1 MMKQIML
8 ISLLLTSFA
17 VNSIFP
23 QSMFEGRLTYSQKM
37 SGVMVSET
45 KFVEYYKGG
54 NVACDIPDLK
64 TKLIYKADRQELVS
78 IQAMMGMPVVTKKT
92 MEKGSDTMPI
102 LFSDTIVRINGYNC
116 LRVEFEIEDEMMQ
129 GVSVICIDTSFRI
142 PFNYGVYTNLE
153 HGLVVKSQTEMEM
166 KGLTIQ
172 TSKELQDVHWGNV
185 DPTVFALP
193 DEENSIVIAQDEYG
207 IIVYR
212 ECDSMKINEIL
223 NPDKTKYIVKI
234 TDGVF
239 DKKVKKGYA
248 LIDFGARWCGPCRLL
263 EPRIASVARKYRK
276 KVTFFKMDIDESP
289 HTAKRFGITTVPT
302 IVLLKDGVEVNRF
315 VGGGVTETDISAWID
330 ENLNK

>member
-1 MMKQIML
+1 MMKQILL
-8 ISLLLTSFA
+8 ISLLLTAFA

-23 QSMFEGRLTYSQKM
+23 QSLFEGRLTYSQKM
-37 SGVMVSET
+37 SGIMASET

-64 TKLIYKADRQELVS
+64 SKLIYMADRQELVS
-78 IQAMMGMPVVTKKT
+78 IQSMMATPVVTKKT
-92 MEKGSDTMPI
+92 MLKGSDDTPI

-116 LRVEFEIEDEMMQ
+116 LRIEFEIEDEMMQ
-129 GVSVICIDTSFRI
+129 GVSVIWIDTSFRI
-142 PFNYGVYTNLE
+142 PFNYGIYTNLE
-153 HGLVVKSQTEMEM
+153 HGLVVKSKSELKM

-207 IIVYR
+207 NIVYR
-212 ECDSMKINEIL
+212 ECDSLKIKEMLTPNNTRYVEM
-223 NPDKTKYIVKI
+223 I

-239 DKKVKKGYA
+239 EKKVRRGYA
-248 LIDFGARWCGPCRLL
+248 LLDFGARWCGPCRLL
-263 EPRIASVARKYRK
+263 EPRIASVARQYRK
-276 KVTFFKMDIDESP
+276 KVAFFKMDIDESP

-302 IVLLKDGVEVNRF
+302 IVLLKDGVEVSRF
-315 VGGGVTETDISAWID
+315 VGGSLAEEEIVKWLLS
-330 ENLNK
+330 NMQ

>member
-1 MMKQIML
+1 MMKQILL
-8 ISLLLTSFA
+8 ISLLLTAFA

-37 SGVMVSET
+37 SGIMASET

-64 TKLIYKADRQELVS
+64 SKLIYKGDRQELVS
-78 IQAMMGMPVVTKKT
+78 IQTMMGTPVVTKKT

-102 LFSDTIVRINGYNC
+102 LFSDTIVRVNGYNC
-116 LRVEFEIEDEMMQ
+116 LRIEFEIEDEMMQ
-129 GVSVICIDTSFRI
+129 GISIIWIDTSFRI
-142 PFNYGVYTNLE
+142 PFNYGIYTNLE
-153 HGLVVKSQTEMEM
+153 HGLVVKSKSELKM

-207 IIVYR
+207 NIVYR
-212 ECDSMKINEIL
+212 ECDSLKINEML
-223 NPDKTKYIVKI
+223 TPNNTKYVEMI

-239 DKKVKKGYA
+239 EKKVRKGYA
-248 LIDFGARWCGPCRLL
+248 LLDFGAKWCGPCRLL
-263 EPRIASVARKYRK
+263 EPRIESVARQYRK
-276 KVTFFKMDIDESP
+276 KVAFFKMDIDESP
-289 HTAKRFGITTVPT
+289 HTAKRFGITTIPT
-302 IVLLKDGVEVNRF
+302 IVLLNDGVEVSRF
-315 VGGGVTETDISAWID
+315 VGGSLAEEEIVKWLLS
-330 ENLNK
+330 NMQ